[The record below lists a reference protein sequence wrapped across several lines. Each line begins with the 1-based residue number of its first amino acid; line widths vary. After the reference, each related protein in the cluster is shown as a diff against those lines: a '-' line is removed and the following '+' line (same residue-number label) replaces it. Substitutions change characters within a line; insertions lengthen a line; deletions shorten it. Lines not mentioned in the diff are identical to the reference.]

1 MFLIC
6 ALLWVCSLSGSW
18 RRPLMVTTKR
28 NKLHS
33 TYTSMKVNAVING
46 KSTATTFTRDHD
58 TIFMSKNR
66 TLVRIL
72 GIVVPMVL
80 GLQVSNAESISLG
93 EAVVEP
99 TKPISTVAKAVY
111 RESNYNDGA
120 VSAVSKIISD
130 NFAVLRSVITSEKV
144 AQLRVGDS
152 LVLRLRAVEVELEA
166 LQVDIFRDP
175 VDWEVLSVYPKVFR
189 AYAPLFTT
197 YTDRAFPTD
206 SQVDKALRYALRY
219 EVGGFYTSVKDLED
233 SINRKSIRAAQ
244 RAFAKM
250 SLSYDRY
257 LKAGDLYVEYE
268 PDNTISID
276 VYKKKLASD
285 LTGVN
290 PLKDGKLNYIAPSIE
305 APGLQDEI
313 ILLRGPDKGRK
324 GQVLWI
330 SKGDSIRNVDS
341 VVVKLEASVSG
352 HKEVK
357 SYPYSL
363 VAKTTPPEVL
373 FIDDFIAAYLAS
385 AISSGIMYPIDTYK
399 TRVQSGRKGIPSTE
413 EGGFFGLWRG
423 VEYFIADANDAVYL
437 ASYGLF
443 KPVLIN
449 SIDTSSS
456 LVVFGILTLAG
467 SLGDAVGSFFRV
479 PMEIVYKQIQ
489 TGASNNGLQVLGSLV
504 QKSSFRL
511 LAFSWVAVLCRDMPF
526 AGLQIALFDLY
537 KSVFSFLDDAGV
549 SIFLQRSIWGA
560 FAGGTAAFLT
570 TPFDLITTNVMVAA
584 TDVNQ
589 DSGSK
594 SKNVWTEIGPL
605 FSKTTKETI
614 DKGGIN
620 ALFTGA
626 LPRVLFFAPAAT
638 IFFVSYESIF
648 DILEQ
653 AKEGNAFFQR

>member
-1 MFLIC
+1 MRSRLLLCAWIC
-6 ALLWVCSLSGSW
+6 GASGLLRLLSPVA
-18 RRPLMVTTKR
+18 RERHNCLLVTRPKIEGDENTAGNSIETK
-28 NKLHS
+28 
-33 TYTSMKVNAVING
+33 KVNE
-46 KSTATTFTRDHD
+46 ST
-58 TIFMSKNR
+58 SKNSI
-66 TLVRIL
+66 LGCFL
-72 GIVVPMVL
+72 GIVLLPMVI
-80 GLQVSNAESISLG
+80 GLQVGNAESMPSNDAVLGPVKTISSG
-93 EAVVEP
+93 ST
-99 TKPISTVAKAVY
+99 TKYTD
-111 RESNYNDGA
+111 SNYDDDA
-120 VSAVSKIISD
+120 VSIVRKSISD

-166 LQVDIFRDP
+166 LQADIFRDP

-233 SINRKSIRAAQ
+233 SLNRKGIRAAQ

-257 LKAGDLYVEYE
+257 LKAGDLYTEYE
-268 PDNTISID
+268 PDNTIAID
-276 VYKKKLASD
+276 IYKKKLASD
-285 LTGVN
+285 LTGSN
-290 PLKDGKLNYIAPSIE
+290 RLKDGKLNYIAPSIE

-313 ILLRGPDKGRK
+313 ILLKGPDKGRK

-330 SKGDSIRNVDS
+330 SKGDSISNVDS

-399 TRVQSGRKGIPSTE
+399 TRVQSGRKGIPGSN

-423 VEYFIADANDAVYL
+423 VGYFIADANDAIYL

-443 KPVLIN
+443 KPVLVN

-489 TGASNNGLQVLGSLV
+489 TGASNNGLQVLSSLT

-526 AGLQIALFDLY
+526 AGLQIAFFDLY
-537 KSVFSFLDDAGV
+537 KSVFSFLDDAGA
-549 SIFLQRSIWGA
+549 SIFLQRCIWGF

-584 TDVNQ
+584 TEVNQ
-589 DSGSK
+589 GSK
-594 SKNVWTEIGPL
+594 SKKVWADIGPL
-605 FSKTTKETI
+605 FSKTTKDAI
-614 DKGGIN
+614 DKGGMS

-626 LPRVLFFAPAAT
+626 IPRVLFFAPAAT
-638 IFFVSYESIF
+638 IFFVSYETIF
-648 DILEQ
+648 DLLEQ
-653 AKEGNAFFQR
+653 VKDGNAFFQQ